1 MEKYENLGMV
11 GEGSYGMVMK
21 CKHKET
27 KQLVAIKKFIESE
40 DDRMVSKIAK
50 REVKMLQSLRHVNL
64 VNLIEVFR
72 KKKRLYLVFEYVERT
87 VLDDLEKHPMGLSF
101 QQVCGLTWQVLN
113 GVQFIH
119 NNNVIHRD
127 IKPENVLIS
136 AGGVVKLCDF
146 GFARFTAGP
155 NEKYTDYVATRWY
168 RAPELLVGDV
178 HYDKGVDIWATGC
191 LVSEMLT
198 GEPLFPGD
206 SDIDQIYHI
215 TKCLG
220 NLITRHREIF
230 SRNPLFQG
238 VRLPTVRR
246 ITALEKRY
254 PKMKPH
260 ALSMVK
266 QCLKL
271 DPKDRPGCERLLQ
284 EEFFSNDTEYIPKY
298 KKKLSAQMHSEYKSN
313 ALIQKLGIKPA
324 GYPVLKEPEPD
335 STEQPTV
342 DRDKERERE
351 RERKRERKR
360 SKREGVALLEAKD
373 LRPVTPVKRL
383 SARKETD
390 RDVSSRKKSPKIIL
404 AELKIKSPAPPSLS
418 KPQRREFRDDDSIPS
433 GRNTSISNVQLYE
446 PTGPSPFEP
455 APKPFSPQKFPNS
468 VYEPG
473 HYSHF
478 KRDSPT
484 GHLSNPHLRIGLEVT
499 VNPRHSDAHSHIPN
513 IDPQMFSYASSI
525 ASRSDVSTIY
535 MDKIKIDLPADKHS
549 DPAYRYGGSN
559 KPHSI
564 RTNFSQANVTLPMLN
579 RGAGS
584 REKNHKGGPLKA
596 VHPYEAPFSLTEPAP
611 VGSYNGMRMDPFQ
624 TGAGM
629 RLEQPSLDELSETRS
644 TQAESS
650 SLPNV

>member
-64 VNLIEVFR
+64 VSLLEVFR

-113 GVQFIH
+113 GVDFIH
-119 NNNVIHRD
+119 NNNIIHRD

-136 AGGVVKLCDF
+136 SGGVVKLCDF
-146 GFARFTAGP
+146 GFARFIAGP
-155 NEKYTDYVATRWY
+155 SEKYTDYVATRWY

-191 LVSEMLT
+191 LISEMLT

-246 ITALEKRY
+246 ITSFEKRY
-254 PKMKPH
+254 PKMKSH
-260 ALSMVK
+260 ALAMIK
-266 QCLKL
+266 LCLKL
-271 DPKDRPGCERLLQ
+271 EPKDRPGCAKLLE
-284 EEFFSNDTEYIPKY
+284 EEFFANDTEYIPKY
-298 KKKLSAQMHSEYKSN
+298 KKKLSAQMFSEFKSN
-313 ALIQKLGIKPA
+313 VLIQKLGIKPA
-324 GYPVLKEPEPD
+324 GYPVLKDQEPD
-335 STEQPTV
+335 NQLQPAERDR
-342 DRDKERERE
+342 DRDKERER
-351 RERKRERKR
+351 RRERKR
-360 SKREGVALLEAKD
+360 SKRESVTMLEAKD
-373 LRPVTPVKRL
+373 LRPVTPIKRL
-383 SARKETD
+383 SARKEGEIKSG
-390 RDVSSRKKSPKIIL
+390 RKSPKISL
-404 AELKIKSPAPPSLS
+404 ADLKIKSPPMVPPTLS
-418 KPQRREFRDDDSIPS
+418 KPQRREFRDDESIPS
-433 GRNTSISNVQLYE
+433 GRNTAISNLNLYE
-446 PTGPSPFEP
+446 PNPL
-455 APKPFSPQKFPNS
+455 PKPYSPQKFPPS
-468 VYEPG
+468 LYEPPL
-473 HYSHF
+473 YSHF
-478 KRDSPT
+478 KRDSPPT
-484 GHLSNPHLRIGLEVT
+484 GLPPSQLRIGLEVT
-499 VNPRHSDAHSHIPN
+499 VNPRQTV
-513 IDPQMFSYASSI
+513 DPQMFNYAGYAPSI
-525 ASRSDVSTIY
+525 ASRSEVSTIY
-535 MDKIKIDLPADKHS
+535 MDKIKVDLPTDKPS
-549 DPAYRYGGSN
+549 NSEPPFRYVGTTN

-564 RTNFSQANVTLPMLN
+564 RTNFPQSNVTLPLLN

-584 REKNHKGGPLKA
+584 RERSTKPGPIKA
-596 VHPYEAPFSLTEPAP
+596 VHPYETPISLTEPVP
-611 VGSYNGMRMDPFQ
+611 VGYKGMGMDPFQ

-629 RLEQPSLDELSETRS
+629 RIEQPSLDDLSETRS

>member
-40 DDRMVSKIAK
+40 EDKMVSKIAK

-64 VNLIEVFR
+64 VSLIEVFR

-119 NNNVIHRD
+119 NNNVVHRD

-146 GFARFTAGP
+146 GFARFIAGP
-155 NEKYTDYVATRWY
+155 SEKYTDYVATRWY

-254 PKMKPH
+254 SKMKPH

-271 DPKDRPGCERLLQ
+271 DPKDRPGCDRLLQ
-284 EEFFSNDTEYIPKY
+284 EEFFSHDSEYIPRY

-313 ALIQKLGIKPA
+313 MLIQKLGIKPA
-324 GYPVLKEPEPD
+324 GYPVLKEPEIEKQ
-335 STEQPTV
+335 EQPTA
-342 DRDKERERE
+342 DRDRERE
-351 RERKRERKR
+351 REKKRERKR
-360 SKREGVALLEAKD
+360 SKRESVGLLEARD

-390 RDVSSRKKSPKIIL
+390 RDARSGKKSPKILL
-404 AELKIKSPAPPSLS
+404 AELKVKSPALPP
-418 KPQRREFRDDDSIPS
+418 
-433 GRNTSISNVQLYE
+433 
-446 PTGPSPFEP
+446 
-455 APKPFSPQKFPNS
+455 
-468 VYEPG
+468 
-473 HYSHF
+473 
-478 KRDSPT
+478 
-484 GHLSNPHLRIGLEVT
+484 
-499 VNPRHSDAHSHIPN
+499 
-513 IDPQMFSYASSI
+513 
-525 ASRSDVSTIY
+525 
-535 MDKIKIDLPADKHS
+535 
-549 DPAYRYGGSN
+549 
-559 KPHSI
+559 
-564 RTNFSQANVTLPMLN
+564 
-579 RGAGS
+579 
-584 REKNHKGGPLKA
+584 
-596 VHPYEAPFSLTEPAP
+596 
-611 VGSYNGMRMDPFQ
+611 
-624 TGAGM
+624 
-629 RLEQPSLDELSETRS
+629 
-644 TQAESS
+644 
-650 SLPNV
+650 

>member
-64 VNLIEVFR
+64 VNLLEVFR

-101 QQVCGLTWQVLN
+101 QQVCGLTWQVMS

-119 NNNVIHRD
+119 SNSIIHRD

-146 GFARFTAGP
+146 GFARFIAGP

-191 LVSEMLT
+191 LISEMLT

-246 ITALEKRY
+246 ITSFEKRY

-260 ALSMVK
+260 ALSMIK
-266 QCLKL
+266 LCLKL
-271 DPKDRPGCERLLQ
+271 DPKERPGCDALLE
-284 EEFFSNDTEYIPKY
+284 EEFFSHDTEFIPKY
-298 KKKLSAQMHSEYKSN
+298 KKKLSSQMYSEIKSN
-313 ALIQKLGIKPA
+313 VLIQKLGIKPA
-324 GYPVLKEPEPD
+324 GYPVLKEPEPTQL
-335 STEQPTV
+335 SGEKEKEK
-342 DRDKERERE
+342 DRDKEKERE
-351 RERKRERKR
+351 RRRERKR
-360 SKREGVALLEAKD
+360 SKRESVSLLEAKD

-383 SARKETD
+383 SAKKELKSG
-390 RDVSSRKKSPKIIL
+390 RRSPKITL
-404 AELKIKSPAPPSLS
+404 AELKIKSPALLSPPLAPVSLS
-418 KPQRREFRDDDSIPS
+418 KPQRREFREDESLPS
-433 GRNTSISNVQLYE
+433 GPNTPHPNSEELAPILKPYSPQKYPSSLYE
-446 PTGPSPFEP
+446 PPLYP
-455 APKPFSPQKFPNS
+455 
-468 VYEPG
+468 Y
-473 HYSHF
+473 
-478 KRDSPT
+478 KRDSPPC
-484 GHLSNPHLRIGLEVT
+484 GPSSQLRIGLEVT
-499 VNPRHSDAHSHIPN
+499 VNPRQTV
-513 IDPQMFSYASSI
+513 DPQMFSYAPSV
-525 ASRSDVSTIY
+525 ARSDVSTIY
-535 MDKIKIDLPADKHS
+535 MDKIKLDMPSEKPPHPES
-549 DPAYRYGGSN
+549 HFRYLGSTN

-564 RTNFSQANVTLPMLN
+564 RTNFPQPNVTLPLLN
-579 RGAGS
+579 RGATGS
-584 REKNHKGGPLKA
+584 REKNRKGPIKA
-596 VHPYEAPFSLTEPAP
+596 LHPYDTPIYMTEPAP
-611 VGSYNGMRMDPFQ
+611 VGYKGIGMDPFQ

-629 RLEQPSLDELSETRS
+629 RIEQTSLDDLSETRS